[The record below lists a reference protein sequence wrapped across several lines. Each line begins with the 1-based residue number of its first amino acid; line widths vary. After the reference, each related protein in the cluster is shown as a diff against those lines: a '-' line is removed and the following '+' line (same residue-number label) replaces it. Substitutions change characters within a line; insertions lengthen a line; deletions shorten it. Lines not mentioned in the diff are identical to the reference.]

1 MMLYPKLGRKF
12 KSKNNAY
19 HLLAMRFFFNVIY
32 VSRCLTNA
40 FYQSLTYKSTPLS
53 FIDNENREYR
63 DIR

>member
-1 MMLYPKLGRKF
+1 MMLYPKLG
-12 KSKNNAY
+12 SKNNAY
-19 HLLAMRFFFNVIY
+19 HLLRFFFNVTY
-32 VSRCLTNA
+32 VSRCPTNA

>member
-12 KSKNNAY
+12 KSKNKAY
-19 HLLAMRFFFNVIY
+19 HLLRLFFNVIY
-32 VSRCLTNA
+32 VSRCPTNA

-53 FIDNENREYR
+53 FNDNENREYR